1 MSEVP
6 RVRFAPSPTGYL
18 HIGGARTALFNWLFA
33 RHNGGVFVLRIE
45 DTDLERSTDDM
56 VTAITESMEWLGLDW
71 DEGPFFQSERIGEH
85 RTAALRLLDEGK
97 AYRCFCDPAALE
109 AERNAAREQNLD
121 WRYGGHCRL
130 ISRDESL
137 SRAESGETFA
147 IRFAVPHEEA
157 IGFHDHI
164 HGDVR
169 VEGEQIEDFVLLR
182 SDGQPTYQLA
192 VVVDDAWMR
201 ITHVIRGADHL
212 SNVPKQILLFRA
224 LDMPI
229 PEFAHLPLILGQDG
243 KRLSKRHGA
252 TAVGEYREKGY
263 LAEAVV
269 NFLSLLGWSP
279 KDDREFLR
287 REDLVDLYTLEGVN
301 RKPAAFDETKLEW
314 LNGQY
319 MNLLPSEELLAGAR
333 ASFEQAGYETTA
345 FDDVYMS
352 RVVDLLK
359 ERVRLFTEFGER
371 GGFFF
376 RPPDTYDPEAV
387 GKRWKDPEEVIRKLK
402 RAQEGLGI
410 LSDWNEEGIERVIR
424 GLAEEEEV
432 GAGQYIHPVR
442 VALTGIHTGPGLF
455 ELIELIG
462 PGETSTRLRRAID
475 FLSMREG

>member
-45 DTDLERSTDDM
+45 DTDLERSTDEM
-56 VTAITESMEWLGLDW
+56 VTAITEGMEWLGLDW
-71 DEGPFFQSERIGEH
+71 DEGPIFQSERIEEH
-85 RTAALRLLDEGK
+85 RTAALRLLDEGE

-252 TAVGEYREKGY
+252 AAVGEYPEKGY

-376 RPPDTYDPEAV
+376 RPPEEYDPEAV

-410 LSDWNEEGIERVIR
+410 LSDWTEEGIEGVIR

>member
-45 DTDLERSTDDM
+45 DTDLERSTDEM
-56 VTAITESMEWLGLDW
+56 VTAITEGMEWLGLGW
-71 DEGPFFQSERIGEH
+71 DEGPFFQSERIEEH
-85 RTAALRLLDEGK
+85 RAAALRLLDEGK

-137 SRAESGETFA
+137 SRAESGEPFA

-224 LDMPI
+224 LGMPI

-301 RKPAAFDETKLEW
+301 RKPAAFNETKLEW

-333 ASFEQAGYETTA
+333 TSFDKAGYETTA

-402 RAQEGLGI
+402 RAEEGLGI
-410 LSDWNEEGIERVIR
+410 LSDWTEEGIEGVIR
-424 GLAEEEEV
+424 GLAEEEEI

-462 PGETSTRLRRAID
+462 PVEAVSRLRRAIE

>member
-1 MSEVP
+1 MSETP

-33 RHNGGVFVLRIE
+33 RHHDGVFILRIE
-45 DTDLERSTDDM
+45 DTDLERSTDEM
-56 VTAITESMEWLGLDW
+56 VTAITEGMTWLGLDW
-71 DEGPFFQSERIGEH
+71 DEGPYFQSERVDEH
-85 RTAALRLLDEGK
+85 KAAALKLLEEGR
-97 AYRCFCDPAALE
+97 AYRCFCDPAVLE
-109 AERNAAREQNLD
+109 AERNAAREENLD

-130 ISRDESL
+130 ISREESL
-137 SRAESGETFA
+137 SRAESGEPFA
-147 IRFAVPHEEA
+147 VRFAVPHEDA
-157 IGFHDHI
+157 IAFYDHI
-164 HGDVR
+164 HGEVR

-192 VVVDDAWMR
+192 VVVDDAWMG

-287 REDLVDLYTLEGVN
+287 RGELIELYSLEGVN
-301 RKPAAFDETKLEW
+301 KKPAAFDEAKLEW

-319 MNLLPSEELLAGAR
+319 MNLLPSEDLLTGAR
-333 ASFEQAGYETTA
+333 ASFEGAGYDTSP
-345 FDDVYMS
+345 FDDTYLN

-359 ERVRLFTEFGER
+359 ERVRLFTEFAER

-376 RPPDTYDPEAV
+376 RPPAEYDPEAV
-387 GKRWKDPEEVIRKLK
+387 AKRWKDPVEVIRKLT
-402 RAQEGLGI
+402 RAGEQLGA
-410 LSDWNEEGIERVIR
+410 LSDWTEEGIETVIR

-442 VALTGIHTGPGLF
+442 IALSGIHTGPGLF

-462 PGETSTRLRRAID
+462 QDETVNRIRSAID
-475 FLSMREG
+475 FLSM

>member
-1 MSEVP
+1 
-6 RVRFAPSPTGYL
+6 
-18 HIGGARTALFNWLFA
+18 
-33 RHNGGVFVLRIE
+33 
-45 DTDLERSTDDM
+45 M
-56 VTAITESMEWLGLDW
+56 VTAITEGMEWLGLDW
-71 DEGPFFQSERIGEH
+71 DEGPFFQSERIDEH

-109 AERNAAREQNLD
+109 AERNASREQNLD
-121 WRYGGHCRL
+121 WRYGGHGRL

-137 SRAESGETFA
+137 SRAESGESHA
-147 IRFAVPHEEA
+147 VRFAVPHEEA
-157 IGFHDHI
+157 IGFYDHI
-164 HGDVR
+164 HGEVR

-182 SDGQPTYQLA
+182 SDGQPTYQIA
-192 VVVDDAWMR
+192 VVVDDAWMK

-224 LDMPI
+224 LEMPV

-287 REDLVDLYTLEGVN
+287 RDELIDLYTLEGVN
-301 RKPAAFDETKLEW
+301 KKPAAFDETKLEW

-319 MNLLPSEELLAGAR
+319 MNLLPSGELLAGAR
-333 ASFEQAGYETTA
+333 ASFEEAGYKTAA
-345 FDDVYMS
+345 FDDSYMS
-352 RVVDLLK
+352 RVVDMLK

-376 RPPDTYDPEAV
+376 RPPEAYDPEAV
-387 GKRWKDPEEVIRKLK
+387 GKRWKDPQEVIRKLK
-402 RAQEGLGI
+402 LVEERFTALP
-410 LSDWNEEGIERVIR
+410 DWNEAGIEGVIR
-424 GLAEEEEV
+424 ALAEEEEV
-432 GAGQYIHPVR
+432 GAGQFIHPVR

-462 PGETSTRLRRAID
+462 SEESVSRLISAIE
-475 FLSMREG
+475 FLSQREG

>member
-192 VVVDDAWMR
+192 VVVDDAWMK

-252 TAVGEYREKGY
+252 AAVGEYREKGY

-376 RPPDTYDPEAV
+376 RPPEEYDPEAV

-410 LSDWNEEGIERVIR
+410 LSDWTEEGIEGVIR